1 MEIEQSIPATDPGK
15 IFIEV
20 DPDTAR
26 GIEAMKQIDEA
37 FNNLIR
43 WIESVWGNYD
53 YPYYREAVKRW
64 LEVDKWGMGVL
75 TTLIGGTLDAT
86 DFKSI

>member
-1 MEIEQSIPATDPGK
+1 MEIEQSAPATDPGK

-37 FNNLIR
+37 FNSLIR
-43 WIESVWGNYD
+43 WIESVWGNCD
-53 YPYYREAVKRW
+53 YPYYREAVERW
-64 LEVDKWGMGVL
+64 LEVDKWGMRVL